1 MKLTEISRKFMPQIS
16 GDSIGQAVELLTK
29 NGIIVQKGKISVSKL
44 THSQEAVNKE
54 KVRNIIRDIK
64 RGKKMPPLII
74 SNDNYIVDGHHRWI
88 AYKLLDPNM
97 IIKVIRINLP
107 KQESIVAYKKVENEI
122 KANTK

>member
-29 NGIIVQKGKISVSKL
+29 NGITVQKGKISVNKL
-44 THSQEAVNKE
+44 THSQETVNKE

-64 RGKKMPPLII
+64 RGKKIPPLII

-88 AYKLLDPNM
+88 AYKLLDSNM

-107 KQESIVAYKKVENEI
+107 KPESIIAYKKVENEI
-122 KANTK
+122 KSNS